1 MIRLPRQVAFDY
13 VSNNQNNKSSNRD
26 ESSQQTQPGL
36 SPPNP
41 TPNPSTL
48 VSGGGAPASPADLAD
63 TATDQT
69 PGGDQPAAEAANSE
83 PPPAQADLRS
93 PLARVRDTAPTQ
105 TIDVN
110 TRPPQLGNDATDA
123 QLAQN
128 YRQKATYLDN
138 QAKESE
144 RLGLTA
150 TAEQNRIY
158 AEQYRDWAARRQA
171 LADGTSNQ

>member
-41 TPNPSTL
+41 VPTPSTL
-48 VSGGGAPASPADLAD
+48 ISGGGSPASPADLAD

-69 PGGDQPAAEAANSE
+69 AGGDQPAAEAANSE

-93 PLARVRDTAPTQ
+93 PLARVRDTAPTE
-105 TIDVN
+105 TISVN

-128 YRQKATYLDN
+128 YRQKATYFQNLADK
-138 QAKESE
+138 ARASGDAGLAESYE
-144 RLGLTA
+144 
-150 TAEQNRIY
+150 EQVPVY
-158 AEQYRDWAARRQA
+158 QGYAARRQA
-171 LADGTSNQ
+171 LADGGSNQ